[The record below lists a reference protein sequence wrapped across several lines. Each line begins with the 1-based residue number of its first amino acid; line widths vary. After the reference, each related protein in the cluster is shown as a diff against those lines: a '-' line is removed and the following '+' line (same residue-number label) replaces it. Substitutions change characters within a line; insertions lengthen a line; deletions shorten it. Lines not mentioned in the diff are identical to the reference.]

1 MNYPQVTETRVTEPT
16 QGPTASRGG
25 LGMQGSAPGQAREPA
40 CQSQVT
46 SSFRADG
53 KGEKMTVL
61 QPACAQLA

>member
-1 MNYPQVTETRVTEPT
+1 
-16 QGPTASRGG
+16 
-25 LGMQGSAPGQAREPA
+25 MQGSAPGQAREPA

-53 KGEKMTVL
+53 KGEKVTVL